1 MQQQVEIAQQQTEPA
16 EVLKIYGGGGCRK
29 EINYLS
35 LHVSSY
41 LFLKKSEGA
50 PSAPHASTGPG
61 PKRKSDIQR
70 SAFSTIIRSNPLGSE
85 WRNESNTASMMAPSS
100 TENRNSKTKLLFHS
114 LLFSKVS
121 QRENQRGKR
130 IQKRSIIYSI
140 ENEMKCTS
148 LLSKSITLNEF

>member
-1 MQQQVEIAQQQTEPA
+1 MLD
-16 EVLKIYGGGGCRK
+16 LKFKSNLISNVAVGRNRTTTNRTGGSFKNLRGRGLQKRNK
-29 EINYLS
+29 LS
-35 LHVSSY
+35 LPLSSCV
-41 LFLKKSEGA
+41 LFSIPEKSEGA
-50 PSAPHASTGPG
+50 IGSPPLTPHASTGHG

-130 IQKRSIIYSI
+130 IQKRS
-140 ENEMKCTS
+140 
-148 LLSKSITLNEF
+148 

>member
-1 MQQQVEIAQQQTEPA
+1 MQQYIVVGRNRTTTNRTGGRFKNLGGEIE
-16 EVLKIYGGGGCRK
+16 KNC
-29 EINYLS
+29 LS
-35 LHVSSY
+35 LRVSSF
-41 LFLKKSEGA
+41 LFLKNLKGQSDR
-50 PSAPHASTGPG
+50 PLCPPCFHR

-121 QRENQRGKR
+121 QRENQGREYKKGHNLFN
-130 IQKRSIIYSI
+130 

-148 LLSKSITLNEF
+148 LLSKSITFNEF

>member
-1 MQQQVEIAQQQTEPA
+1 MLDLKFKSNLISNVAVGRNRTTTNRTGGSFKNLRGRGLQKRNKLSFSLSSC
-16 EVLKIYGGGGCRK
+16 VLFSIP
-29 EINYLS
+29 E
-35 LHVSSY
+35 
-41 LFLKKSEGA
+41 KSEGA

-130 IQKRSIIYSI
+130 IQKRS
-140 ENEMKCTS
+140 
-148 LLSKSITLNEF
+148 